1 MAGRLR
7 LLFLILPLIGVPMAA
22 LAADGTPQA
31 IEPALER
38 RQITAAAIDTENLE
52 FGIFGGII
60 SIEDFGTQPVYG
72 LRLAYHVSEDLFLE
86 AAYGRSKAGETSY
99 ESLSG
104 NVQLLTGDER
114 KFSYYNLSVGYNLLP
129 GEVFV
134 GSRWAFNSALY
145 VIGGIGST
153 SFADDKHFTFNV
165 GFGYRLLATDWLA
178 LHLDVRDHIFNSD
191 LLGKDKT
198 THNLELHG
206 GITVFF

>member
-1 MAGRLR
+1 MASWFR
-7 LLFLILPLIGVPMAA
+7 LLFLALLLAGVSSAA
-22 LAADGTPQA
+22 LAVDATPQA

-38 RQITAAAIDTENLE
+38 RQIRTPAIDTENLE
-52 FGIFGGII
+52 FGVFAGVI
-60 SIEDFGTQPVYG
+60 SIEDFGAQPVYG
-72 LRLAYHVSEDLFLE
+72 LRLAYHVTEDVFLE

-104 NVQLLTGDER
+104 NVQLLTDDER
-114 KFSYYNLSVGYNLLP
+114 KYSYYNLSAGYNLLP
-129 GEVFV
+129 GEVFI

-153 SFADDKHFTFNV
+153 SFADDKRFTFNA

-178 LHLDVRDHIFNSD
+178 LHLDVRDHIFTSD
-191 LLGKDKT
+191 LLGRDKT

-206 GITVFF
+206 GFTVFF

>member
-1 MAGRLR
+1 MAGRFR
-7 LLFLILPLIGVPMAA
+7 LLFLGLLLAGAGSAA
-22 LAADGTPQA
+22 LAADATPQA

-60 SIEDFGTQPVYG
+60 SIEDFGAQPVYG

-104 NVQLLTGDER
+104 NVQLLTDDER
-114 KFSYYNLSVGYNLLP
+114 TFSYYNLSVGYNLLP
-129 GEVFV
+129 GEVFF
-134 GSRWAFNSALY
+134 GSRWAFNTAVY

-153 SFADDKHFTFNV
+153 SFADDKHFTFNA